1 MLRDLFTQFVWK
13 VDSIAQ
19 KRVYITSFM
28 LLVLLA
34 TSTLFY
40 QHANHFGDVDYHIP
54 ATILAQSHD
63 YDLEGYGLSFVKSD
77 ELGALSFS
85 HYQSAIGVQGFLY
98 AWLYNVLEL
107 ESIKPLYRLTAF
119 FSALC
124 LLICAV
130 LLGKIFGKAF
140 GIIFFLSL
148 FTSSWVANFSGSL
161 YFSFGFWFLPAIVA
175 YNLYIYLVNSLGGGG
190 KEGLDFTKETP
201 QNSHNHS
208 ANPRILKKHQA
219 SPSLQDTAQAVAK
232 QSTTPH
238 KHSKPISTTILTLL
252 CLVFTLTIALRA
264 SMSYEFITS
273 IILFSLSP
281 FIVSFVYELLTD
293 SKAPF
298 LSLSVKRAFNYGLGL
313 FILACVGFG
322 LTFMLH
328 TYIRG
333 GGDLWAGLIDIYRN
347 DFLRRMVG
355 GSAKDFD
362 PVYAA
367 SLNANALEVIR
378 IYLSKPLMLL
388 LLGVSI
394 FACFKESSKAYRAF
408 YIALI
413 TGFALSALSWF
424 VLGKSHSYIHR
435 HFCFVLW
442 YLGFWASLLYAPI
455 YYLYRR
461 FCHST
466 C

>member
-1 MLRDLFTQFVWK
+1 MLHNLLTRFLQVA
-13 VDSIAQ
+13 DSIAQ
-19 KRVYITSFM
+19 KRVYIASFM

-34 TSTLFY
+34 TSALFY

-54 ATILAQSHD
+54 ATILAQSHG

-85 HYQSAIGVQGFLY
+85 HYRSAIGVQGFLY
-98 AWLYNVLEL
+98 AWLHNVLGL
-107 ESIKPLYRLTAF
+107 ESLKPLYRLAAF

-124 LLICAV
+124 LLVCAF
-130 LLGKIFGKAF
+130 LLGKIFGRAF

-148 FTSSWVANFSGSL
+148 FTSGWVANFSGSL
-161 YFSFGFWFLPAIVA
+161 YFSFGFWILPAIFA
-175 YNLYIYLVNSLGGGG
+175 FSIYIYSGRNIG
-190 KEGLDFTKETP
+190 T
-201 QNSHNHS
+201 
-208 ANPRILKKHQA
+208 I
-219 SPSLQDTAQAVAK
+219 
-232 QSTTPH
+232 TT
-238 KHSKPISTTILTLL
+238 L
-252 CLVFTLTIALRA
+252 CLFFTLAIALRA

-281 FIVSFVYELLTD
+281 FIVSFIYGVLTN
-293 SKAPF
+293 SQSPF
-298 LSLSVKRAFNYGLGL
+298 LSMPAKKAFKYGLGL
-313 FILACVGFG
+313 FILACVGFL
-322 LTFMLH
+322 LTFIVH

-333 GGDLWAGLIDIYRN
+333 GGDLWAGLMDIYHN

-378 IYLSKPLMLL
+378 IYLSKPFMLL
-388 LLGVSI
+388 LLGASI
-394 FACFKESSKAYRAF
+394 FACFLESSKSYRAF
-408 YIALI
+408 YIALLI
-413 TGFALSALSWF
+413 CFALPALSWF

-442 YLGFWASLLYAPI
+442 YLGFWASLLYVPI
-455 YYLYRR
+455 YCLYRR
-461 FCHST
+461 LRHPT

>member
-1 MLRDLFTQFVWK
+1 MLHNLLTRFLQVA
-13 VDSIAQ
+13 DSIAQ
-19 KRVYITSFM
+19 KRVYIASFM

-34 TSTLFY
+34 TSALFY

-54 ATILAQSHD
+54 ATILAQSHG

-85 HYQSAIGVQGFLY
+85 HYRSAIGVQGFLY
-98 AWLYNVLEL
+98 AWLHNVLGL
-107 ESIKPLYRLTAF
+107 ESLKPLYRLAAF

-124 LLICAV
+124 LLVCAF
-130 LLGKIFGKAF
+130 LLGKIFGRAF

-148 FTSSWVANFSGSL
+148 FTSGWVANFSGSL
-161 YFSFGFWFLPAIVA
+161 YFSFGFWILPAIFA
-175 YNLYIYLVNSLGGGG
+175 FSIYIYSGRNIG
-190 KEGLDFTKETP
+190 T
-201 QNSHNHS
+201 
-208 ANPRILKKHQA
+208 I
-219 SPSLQDTAQAVAK
+219 
-232 QSTTPH
+232 TT
-238 KHSKPISTTILTLL
+238 L
-252 CLVFTLTIALRA
+252 CLFFTLAIALRA

-281 FIVSFVYELLTD
+281 FIVSFIYGVLTN
-293 SKAPF
+293 SQSPF
-298 LSLSVKRAFNYGLGL
+298 LSMPAKKAFKYGLGL
-313 FILACVGFG
+313 FILACVGFL
-322 LTFMLH
+322 LTFMIH

-333 GGDLWAGLIDIYRN
+333 GGDLWAGLMDIYHN

-378 IYLSKPLMLL
+378 IYLSNPLMLL
-388 LLGVSI
+388 LLGASI
-394 FACFKESSKAYRAF
+394 FACFLESSKSYRAF
-408 YIALI
+408 YIALLI
-413 TGFALSALSWF
+413 CFALPALSWF

-442 YLGFWASLLYAPI
+442 YLGFWASLLYVPI
-455 YYLYRR
+455 YCLYRR
-461 FCHST
+461 LCRPT